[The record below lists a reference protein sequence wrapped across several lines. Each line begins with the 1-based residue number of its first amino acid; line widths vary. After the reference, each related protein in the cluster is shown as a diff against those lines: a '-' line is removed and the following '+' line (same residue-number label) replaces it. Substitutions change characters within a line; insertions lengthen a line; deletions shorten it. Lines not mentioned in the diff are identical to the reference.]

1 VISIKKSLLMVFSI
15 CCLINSFISKAD
27 DTFFQSASPSINQQQ
42 SMINLSSN
50 TAFSSSTYNDFFTP
64 HNIIQTYHQP
74 PPIETCPHTCP
85 ITNQCTYNQGS
96 NLGLSYSFDIWVAVI
111 FDTYQQFHVPTPYPQ
126 PTTTCGDHWYTVCEP
141 PKPPYQPP
149 VVDPDC
155 PDDPVVCTAEVRY
168 CPGTQ
173 TVMPRDLTTCRWQT
187 EKCQNDPVVCTTEVR
202 YCPGTQTVMPRDLT
216 TCRWQTEK
224 CQNDPVVCTT
234 EVRYCPGTQ
243 TVMPRDLTTC
253 RWQEEKCTIPDDPI
267 VCSTNIIYC
276 PGTKTVMPRDLTTC
290 RWQTEKC
297 QNDPRTCVCPYF
309 APNCGSLGSW
319 NESYTLKCQNGLT
332 AKCFQT
338 HCGGKPES
346 YL

>member
-1 VISIKKSLLMVFSI
+1 
-15 CCLINSFISKAD
+15 
-27 DTFFQSASPSINQQQ
+27 
-42 SMINLSSN
+42 
-50 TAFSSSTYNDFFTP
+50 
-64 HNIIQTYHQP
+64 
-74 PPIETCPHTCP
+74 
-85 ITNQCTYNQGS
+85 
-96 NLGLSYSFDIWVAVI
+96 
-111 FDTYQQFHVPTPYPQ
+111 
-126 PTTTCGDHWYTVCEP
+126 
-141 PKPPYQPP
+141 
-149 VVDPDC
+149 
-155 PDDPVVCTAEVRY
+155 
-168 CPGTQ
+168 
-173 TVMPRDLTTCRWQT
+173 
-187 EKCQNDPVVCTTEVR
+187 
-202 YCPGTQTVMPRDLT
+202 MPRDLT

-297 QNDPRTCVCPYF
+297 QNDPRICVCPYF

>member
-1 VISIKKSLLMVFSI
+1 MAFSI

-27 DTFFQSASPSINQQQ
+27 DTFFQSASQSINQQQ

-141 PKPPYQPP
+141 PKPL
-149 VVDPDC
+149 
-155 PDDPVVCTAEVRY
+155 VCSTNIIY
-168 CPGTQ
+168 CPGTK

-224 CQNDPVVCTT
+224 CQNDP
-234 EVRYCPGTQ
+234 R
-243 TVMPRDLTTC
+243 
-253 RWQEEKCTIPDDPI
+253 I
-267 VCSTNIIYC
+267 
-276 PGTKTVMPRDLTTC
+276 
-290 RWQTEKC
+290 
-297 QNDPRTCVCPYF
+297 CVCPVGM
-309 APNCGSLGSW
+309 PNCGSLGSW